1 MNNNS
6 QDSKTYKIVFTG
18 VMAAMVFVITYLR
31 VPFLGSKLSFGNVFC
46 LLSGLLFGPTCGS
59 LAAGLGSGIYDLVG
73 GYDFIQALITFVSKG
88 AMAWVCAKIS
98 QTYKNEPR
106 ENNGL
111 IAAGSVI
118 GAFTYVILYMLKTFV
133 YQHFVYGLTL
143 SGTWAAMLSKLPA
156 SAINGVAAFILAP
169 IIYKAVAPAIRLLGG
184 LDKIR
189 A

>member
-1 MNNNS
+1 MTNNS
-6 QDSKTYKIVFTG
+6 EDKKIYKVVFTG

-73 GYDFIQALITFVSKG
+73 GYDVIQALITFVSKG

-98 QTYKNEPR
+98 GTYRNEAH
-106 ENNGL
+106 ENNAR

-118 GAFTYVILYMLKTFV
+118 GAFTYVVLYMLKTFI
-133 YQHFVYGLTL
+133 YQHFVYGLTF
-143 SGTWAAMLSKLPA
+143 SGTFAAMASKLPA
-156 SAINGVAAFILAP
+156 SAINAVAAFIIAP
-169 IIYKAVAPAIRLLGG
+169 IIYKAVSPAIKMLGG